1 MILGLLGLYFS
12 LSLVVFP
19 SIYLSKEELKP
30 QPFFDVQISSNS
42 IKIGQSFDIHIF
54 SQNIGDYGDI
64 HILSVGFPS
73 LEKIDEQIK
82 IQNYDFNHQYKIINK
97 DTMLGAEYSAGIKKT
112 ASEYALIEI
121 MNRPSPAK
129 GHYTLDL
136 SVTPKN
142 LGIFEIYVKTIEI
155 PHTSDLAHFPRQ
167 GLQDPQNEYVAVY
180 SVMVNP

>member
-42 IKIGQSFDIHIF
+42 IKIGQSF
-54 SQNIGDYGDI
+54 DI